1 MGCEGSWPASIPP
14 ALSESGGLIPTT
26 VLGTRGSKGIFL
38 KEVTSSCWT
47 NPVPENSEKLKGGRG
62 DGAPRARVR
71 STSKPKGTLV
81 ILSIIVTK

>member
-1 MGCEGSWPASIPP
+1 MGSEGSWPASIPP

-38 KEVTSSCWT
+38 KEVITSCWT
-47 NPVPENSEKLKGGRG
+47 NPVPENSEKLKGGHG
-62 DGAPRARVR
+62 DLAPRARVGNI
-71 STSKPKGTLV
+71 SQPKGTLV